1 MLRMQGFDFVHRLR
15 TRFNDLDGMGHVNNA
30 VYLTYVEEARIAF
43 LHPLGPTYEN
53 LILARAE
60 IDYRSPLRDGEELEV
75 GVRCTK
81 VGRSSFDLEYELR
94 AGDRVVAEARSVQV
108 SYDYERQ
115 EPAPVPD
122 EWRRNLEPS
131 AAVA

>member
-1 MLRMQGFDFVHRLR
+1 MPPVEGFDFVHRLT

-43 LHPLGPTYEN
+43 LHPFGATYDDM
-53 LILARAE
+53 ILARME
-60 IDYRSPLRDGEELEV
+60 IDYRSPLKDGEDVEV

-94 AGDRVVAEARSVQV
+94 AGGRLVAEARSVQV
-108 SYDYERQ
+108 AYSYER
-115 EPAPVPD
+115 AASVPIPD
-122 EWRRNLEPS
+122 AWRATLEEGMV
-131 AAVA
+131 AA

>member
-1 MLRMQGFDFVHRLR
+1 MLRMQGFDFVHRQHV
-15 TRFNDLDGMGHVNNA
+15 RFKDVDAMGHVNNA

-43 LHPLGPTYEN
+43 LRPLGPTYES
-53 LILARAE
+53 LILAHAE

-115 EPAPVPD
+115 EPTPVPD